1 MSQLDEAVPQAAVP
15 SWRLPISYERAGY
28 ALGGV
33 EFLVILAT
41 GVLFYQGYHLVKGDY
56 PGFMRDGLAV
66 GSLVAVLYCAVLS
79 SQGFY
84 GLAMSRSFC
93 TPSSSV

>member
-1 MSQLDEAVPQAAVP
+1 LRRDEARKERETQSAARRQKFKRRSETAAARIAAACAGRVVGNPMSQFDEAVPQAAVP

-41 GVLFYQGYHLVKGDY
+41 GVLSYQG
-56 PGFMRDGLAV
+56 
-66 GSLVAVLYCAVLS
+66 
-79 SQGFY
+79 
-84 GLAMSRSFC
+84 
-93 TPSSSV
+93 